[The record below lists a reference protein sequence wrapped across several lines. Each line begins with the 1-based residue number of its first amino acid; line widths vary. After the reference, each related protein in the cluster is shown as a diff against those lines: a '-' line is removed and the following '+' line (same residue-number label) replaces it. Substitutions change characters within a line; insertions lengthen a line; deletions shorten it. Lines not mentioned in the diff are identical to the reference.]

1 MVLLVSS
8 SGIPKGGL
16 VVIKIA
22 MESNSTAS
30 AGPTD
35 INNLF
40 PALVECFGII
50 LLGYASGRFGF
61 ISTAQGKGIGNF
73 VSHFA
78 LPALLFKSMV
88 ELDFLKV
95 NWKFLAVILIAKG
108 IVFIIVVVLTLILGK
123 PQKYGRA
130 GIFAIFCTQSNDFA
144 LGFPICKLLHKIY
157 FCNSKCWEY
166 IKTYV
171 TG

>member
-1 MVLLVSS
+1 
-8 SGIPKGGL
+8 
-16 VVIKIA
+16 
-22 MESNSTAS
+22 MENNSTAS
-30 AGPTD
+30 DDGPTD

-40 PALVECFGII
+40 PALVECFAII
-50 LLGYASGRFGF
+50 LLGYVSGRFGF
-61 ISTAQGKGIGNF
+61 ISSAQGKGIGNF

-95 NWKFLAVILIAKG
+95 NWKFLAAILIAKG
-108 IVFIIVVVLTLILGK
+108 IVFVIVIVFTLILGR

-144 LGFPICKLLHKIY
+144 LGYPLCK
-157 FCNSKCWEY
+157 
-166 IKTYV
+166 
-171 TG
+171 